1 MSPTYRPNVNC
12 INRRIHSRACFLE
25 FLFALRTFL
34 FLLYSCQSAA
44 SLRRQGLFQGKKQAV
59 LRDSLHILARMNFF
73 VKHFLRKITTFFGI
87 FSGNFSAAAKP
98 RSPILYIV
106 CTRYSM
112 YARMHAY
119 TANEKINDPAGK
131 NGIAG
136 KNYLQPPHVLQL
148 PEHFLTGLPVAENI
162 SPDHS
167 RRAAA
172 PQTGQTTPSSN
183 FFTNSSNCLPHSGQT
198 YCKTGI
204 SHLRIR

>member
-1 MSPTYRPNVNC
+1 MLFRISLCLTYF
-12 INRRIHSRACFLE
+12 SFLAIQLSICGFPAAAGAFSGE
-25 FLFALRTFL
+25 KA
-34 FLLYSCQSAA
+34 SC
-44 SLRRQGLFQGKKQAV
+44 
-59 LRDSLHILARMNFF
+59 LARQLTYISTDEFF
-73 VKHFLRKITTFFGI
+73 RQAFFEKNYDFFRNI
-87 FSGNFSAAAKP
+87 FGKFFHGGKTP
-98 RSPILYIV
+98 LPYTI
-106 CTRYSM
+106 YSM
-112 YARMHAY
+112 NARTHAY
-119 TANEKINDPAGK
+119 TADEKINDPAGK

>member
-1 MSPTYRPNVNC
+1 MLFRISLCLTY
-12 INRRIHSRACFLE
+12 
-25 FLFALRTFL
+25 FL

-106 CTRYSM
+106 CTRGCM
-112 YARMHAY
+112 RIQPMK
-119 TANEKINDPAGK
+119 KINDPAGK